1 MGFKTG
7 GVGAGAGVATGARGV
22 CAGAAGA
29 GFGAGSDTV
38 SCDCERLGITTI
50 GFVLWVMVLAGK
62 LSFLVGRSSF
72 FTASTFN
79 FPGLSK
85 TCMSSGAQNLQL
97 QLSGSP
103 LSSVASHR
111 TWGKKSAGLL

>member
-1 MGFKTG
+1 MTG
-7 GVGAGAGVATGARGV
+7 GVGVGAGVATGGRGG
-22 CAGAAGA
+22 CTGAAGG
-29 GFGAGSDTV
+29 GFDAGSDTV
-38 SCDCERLGITTI
+38 SWDSERLGITTI
-50 GFVLWVMVLAGK
+50 GFVLWVTVLAGK
-62 LSFLVGRSSF
+62 FSFLIGRSSF
-72 FTASTFN
+72 FTTSIFA